1 METKFQSQKDNDV
14 EQLLT
19 EIETAILC
27 WYPFE
32 YNKQILVVEDD
43 NHNISNMLS
52 EKDANV
58 CVADI
63 NTICSEEFI
72 EVHKKKFGYIIAIQQ
87 LEKSK
92 EPLQFLQIC
101 KKVLDDSGIFLLG
114 VDNRLALRF
123 FCGDKDPFT
132 NNILDS
138 IENYRM
144 VDKLDRKVMK
154 GRLYSKAEI
163 ENMFVQSGWQ
173 KYQFYSVLS
182 GLKSAQFI
190 YSSDFLPRE
199 DMGIRVLPYYHCP
212 DTIFTEEEQ
221 LYNSLI
227 ENGMFHQMA
236 NAYLIE
242 CYFDDSKAAKINQVS
257 LSLDRGHEIA
267 MATILHK
274 NYLVEKKPLFDEGKT
289 GIIKLDTNMKKLKDR
304 GVLVVDG
311 HIEEDSYIMP
321 YIDAPL
327 GNVYLRELLK
337 QDKNQ
342 FIEAM
347 DLLKDTILK
356 SSDTILQEIDGCKEL
371 CMIDGYIDMVPLNA
385 FYVDGQYMFFDQEF
399 TIKNLPFRTI
409 MTRAIEVVYSVD
421 MELDSILPRT
431 FLFERYKIADRLEL
445 SRKQIDKF
453 MEELLNK
460 RELKMYHEHHW
471 HDIDVVYENRH
482 RMNYP
487 EFEYRRLFVDIF
499 DDLEDKQIYLFGAGI
514 YTKKFL
520 GLYKKRYHIAG
531 IIDNN
536 ESHWGDKLD
545 DITIYSPAILTSL
558 NRKDVKIIICIKR
571 YSGVMS
577 QLDELGLKN
586 YVVYDAHMIYP
597 KKDTISDRNKKEIID
612 KEKLHNKKDD
622 NIPKQYKVGYIAGV
636 FDLFHIGHLNM
647 FKRAKEKCE
656 YLIVGVVTD
665 EGVRAHKKT
674 EPFVP
679 FEERLELVKSCRY
692 VDEAVEIPFSYGGV
706 RDAYRLHQFD
716 VEFSGSDYINNPDWI
731 AEKEFLEKHGATLEF
746 FSYTE
751 STSSTK
757 LKSLIESRQI

>member
-1 METKFQSQKDNDV
+1 METKCQSKKDNNI

-32 YNKQILVVEDD
+32 YNKRILVIEDD
-43 NHNISNMLS
+43 NDAISDMLS
-52 EKDANV
+52 KKGANV
-58 CVADI
+58 CVVDI
-63 NTICSEEFI
+63 NTICCDEFATMHRK
-72 EVHKKKFGYIIAIQQ
+72 EFDYIIAIQQ

-92 EPLQFLQIC
+92 NPLIFLQRC
-101 KKVLDDSGIFLLG
+101 RNVLDDRGVFLLG

-138 IENYRM
+138 IENYRT
-144 VDKLDRKVMK
+144 VDKFDRKAMK
-154 GRLYSKAEI
+154 GQLYSKAEV
-163 ENMFVQSGWQ
+163 EKMLVQSGWQ

-190 YSSDFLPRE
+190 YSSDFFPKE

-212 DTIFTEEEQ
+212 DTIFVEEEQ

-227 ENGMFHQMA
+227 ENNMFHQMA
-236 NAYLIE
+236 NSYLIE
-242 CYFDDSKAAKINQVS
+242 CCFDDSKATKINQVS

-274 NYLVEKKPLFDEGKT
+274 GHLVEKKPLFDEGKA
-289 GIIKLDTNMKKLKDR
+289 GIIKLDANMKKLKDR
-304 GVLVVDG
+304 GVFVVDG
-311 HIEEDSYIMP
+311 YMQKSSYIMP

-327 GNVYLRELLK
+327 GNVYLRALLR

-342 FIEAM
+342 FIKAM
-347 DLLKDTILK
+347 DLLKDTILS

-371 CMIDGYIDMVPLNA
+371 CMIDGYIDMVPLNS
-385 FYVDGQYMFFDQEF
+385 FYVNGQYMFFDQEF

-409 MTRAIEVVYSVD
+409 MTRAIDVVYSVD

-431 FLFERYKIADRLEL
+431 FLFERYGIADRLEL
-445 SRKQIDKF
+445 SRRQIDKF

-460 RELKMYHEHHW
+460 RKLKMYHEHHW
-471 HDIDVVYENRH
+471 HDIDVIYENRH
-482 RMNYP
+482 RMNYT
-487 EFEYRRLFVDIF
+487 EFEYRKLFVDIF
-499 DDLEDKQIYLFGAGI
+499 DDLEDKEIYLFGAGL

-520 GLYKKRYHIAG
+520 ELYKKKYNIVG

-536 ESHWGDKLD
+536 ESYWGNELNG
-545 DITIYSPAILTSL
+545 IIIYSPEILTQF
-558 NRKDVKIIICIKR
+558 NQKDVKIIICIKN
-571 YSGVMS
+571 YGGVMN
-577 QLDELGLKN
+577 QLKALGLKN

-597 KKDTISDRNKKEIID
+597 KKHAIDDSDKKEIINK
-612 KEKLHNKKDD
+612 KELYKQKDD
-622 NIPKQYKVGYIAGV
+622 NMPKKYKVGYIAGV

-665 EGVRAHKKT
+665 EGVRVHKKT

-679 FEERLELVKSCRY
+679 FEERLELVKSCCY
-692 VDEAVEIPFSYGGV
+692 VDEAVKIPFSYSGV
-706 RDAYRLHQFD
+706 RDAYRMHQFD

-746 FSYTE
+746 FPYTE